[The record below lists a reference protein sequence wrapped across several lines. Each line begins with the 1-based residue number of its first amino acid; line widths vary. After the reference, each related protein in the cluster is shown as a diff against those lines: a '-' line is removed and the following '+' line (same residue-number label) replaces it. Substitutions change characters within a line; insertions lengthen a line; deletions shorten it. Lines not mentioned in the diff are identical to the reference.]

1 MAGGQDTRA
10 AKRYAT
16 ALFQAAQKAGTLD
29 TVESNIEQVVGLM
42 QQTPKLL
49 DTWLS
54 PLIPASR
61 KRSLINA
68 LFGAGREDAISPL
81 TIAFLDLLVDKKR
94 EEVLESVA
102 RELRYLAD
110 TARHQVRA
118 TAVFAVEPTEAERI
132 AITRSLEARMNAH
145 VQLSYHVDPGI
156 LGGVIVH
163 LQDTLIDGSVRGTL
177 ERLREQLLAE

>member
-1 MAGGQDTRA
+1 MAGGHDTRA

-16 ALFQAAQKAGTLD
+16 ALFHAAQKTGTLD
-29 TVESNIEQVVGLM
+29 TVEDNIEQVVALM
-42 QQTPKLL
+42 HQMAELK
-49 DTWLS
+49 DMWLS

-61 KRSLINA
+61 KRTIIGKILGGDRA
-68 LFGAGREDAISPL
+68 DAVNPL
-81 TIAFLDLLVDKKR
+81 TLSFLDLLIDKGR
-94 EEVLESVA
+94 EEVLDDVA

-110 TARHQVRA
+110 EARHQVRA
-118 TAVFAVEPTEAERI
+118 TAVFAVEPTEAERL
-132 AITRSLEARMNAH
+132 ALTRSLEARTSCQ